1 MTSLLRLTG
10 SVALALLATGCAT
23 LNPPP
28 PVDVLPTTPPPVAAT
43 PRPSG
48 PATGSLFHAASYR
61 PAFED
66 QRARMVGDQVVV
78 LIREKLDASQKSNST
93 VNRKSGTEAGINALP
108 FVGTAFTDK
117 TKLGATNK
125 NEFTGTGST
134 DSANTFTGDIT
145 TTVVEVLP
153 NGHLVIAG
161 DSRSASTRTWT
172 CCASGIG
179 GPAHPAARQPGTVHP
194 GRQRPRAGAGA
205 AHRARPRPW
214 AGCRGPSTP
223 SLRSDPIA
231 TPYGPPARLA
241 PARRRRRGGALLRPG
256 WGTGPARPTRA
267 DLYRLAEHSRDP
279 RIRPGRLWPRPE
291 NFCRPAHRQG
301 RPGQNAGSAAGGGPI
316 AGPPRVHGAGTAGS
330 HIERA
335 VHW

>member
-153 NGHLVIAG
+153 NCHLVIAG
-161 DSRSASTRTWT
+161 DKQIGVNENVDVLRFSGTVDPRTL
-172 CCASGIG
+172 
-179 GPAHPAARQPGTVHP
+179 QPGSRVLSTQVGNARVQAR
-194 GRQRPRAGAGA
+194 GRGAQSEAQAMGWLSRAFN
-205 AHRARPRPW
+205 
-214 AGCRGPSTP
+214 SITP
-223 SLRSDPIA
+223 
-231 TPYGPPARLA
+231 
-241 PARRRRRGGALLRPG
+241 
-256 WGTGPARPTRA
+256 
-267 DLYRLAEHSRDP
+267 
-279 RIRPGRLWPRPE
+279 
-291 NFCRPAHRQG
+291 F
-301 RPGQNAGSAAGGGPI
+301 
-316 AGPPRVHGAGTAGS
+316 
-330 HIERA
+330 
-335 VHW
+335 